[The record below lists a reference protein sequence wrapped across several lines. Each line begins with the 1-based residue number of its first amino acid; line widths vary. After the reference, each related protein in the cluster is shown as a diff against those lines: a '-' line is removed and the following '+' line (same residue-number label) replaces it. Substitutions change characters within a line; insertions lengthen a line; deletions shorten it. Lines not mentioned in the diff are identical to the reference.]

1 MGQATH
7 QLFVSRRSKEYK
19 NKFRVLREYVLRKQ
33 ATATTNIDTPETK
46 MNLKVATE
54 SPQ

>member
-7 QLFVSRRSKEYK
+7 QLFVSGRKEYK

-33 ATATTNIDTPETK
+33 ATATTNIDTPEMK